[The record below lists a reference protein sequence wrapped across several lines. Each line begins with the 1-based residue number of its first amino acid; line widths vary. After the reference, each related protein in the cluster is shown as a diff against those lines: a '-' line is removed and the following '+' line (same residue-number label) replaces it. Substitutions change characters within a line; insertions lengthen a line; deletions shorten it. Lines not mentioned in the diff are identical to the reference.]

1 MVYTF
6 VGTMFFLSGV
16 YLSPC
21 EQNLLL
27 SFWVRRKKKRLCL
40 IVAVTNCWSSQSC
53 FSHQPGDEL
62 ACCTKCMAVRFG
74 YKTVFKLLATSLRA
88 SNYVP
93 LEFEFHLQFPCGS
106 LLTELL
112 NFCQSA
118 WSRNENKCKQTL
130 KTHAKGNDVITN
142 VISANQH
149 FTSTFL
155 MQMLKF
161 QRCS

>member
-6 VGTMFFLSGV
+6 QGTTFFLSGV

-62 ACCTKCMAVRFG
+62 ACCTKCMAIRFG

-88 SNYVP
+88 SSPGGKRKESFQLCPSGIWIPPPIP
-93 LEFEFHLQFPCGS
+93 LWLPVDWTVKFLP
-106 LLTELL
+106 
-112 NFCQSA
+112 
-118 WSRNENKCKQTL
+118 
-130 KTHAKGNDVITN
+130 
-142 VISANQH
+142 IS
-149 FTSTFL
+149 
-155 MQMLKF
+155 MK
-161 QRCS
+161 